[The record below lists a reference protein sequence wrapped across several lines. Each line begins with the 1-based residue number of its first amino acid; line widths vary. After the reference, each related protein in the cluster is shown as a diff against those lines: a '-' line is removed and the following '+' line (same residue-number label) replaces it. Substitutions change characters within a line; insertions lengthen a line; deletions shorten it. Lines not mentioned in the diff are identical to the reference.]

1 MIQKE
6 KIMANLYNLET
17 ELEELKKTVW
27 NLTRKVIPALESR
40 IASLEATKSN
50 ANQ

>member
-1 MIQKE
+1 
-6 KIMANLYNLET
+6 MANLYNIET

-40 IASLEATKSN
+40 IASLETSKSST
-50 ANQ
+50 NQ